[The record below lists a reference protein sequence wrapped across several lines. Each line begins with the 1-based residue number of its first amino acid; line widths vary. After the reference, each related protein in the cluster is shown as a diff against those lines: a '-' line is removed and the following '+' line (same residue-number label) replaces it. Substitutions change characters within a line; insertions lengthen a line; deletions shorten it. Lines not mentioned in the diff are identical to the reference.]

1 MQWIYLILAISF
13 EIIATTLMK
22 TSNGFSKILPTLGS
36 LIGYGICFTFLSMA
50 LKKIDVSVA
59 YAVWSAAGIVIISII
74 GVVLF
79 KESISA
85 LKIIS
90 ILLIILGVVGL
101 NLSGVS
107 H

>member
-1 MQWIYLILAISF
+1 MQWIYLILAIGF

-22 TSNGFSKILPTLGS
+22 TSNGFSKLLPTLGS

-59 YAVWSAAGIVIISII
+59 YAVWSAAGLVIISII

-79 KESISA
+79 KESVSA